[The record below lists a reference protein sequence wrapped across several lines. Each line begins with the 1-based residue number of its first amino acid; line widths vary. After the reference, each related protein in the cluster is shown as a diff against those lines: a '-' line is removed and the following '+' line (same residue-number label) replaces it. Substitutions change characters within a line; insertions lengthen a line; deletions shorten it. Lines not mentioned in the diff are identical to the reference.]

1 MATDADCQ
9 QEVINVISELDVSV
23 GAAEIGRCAWC
34 CAHRAVVCLRPDE
47 VAIDKGVV
55 GAADATPF
63 VERPAGFNDA
73 EHYGMFDAAR
83 VVNKT
88 WSDAGAA
95 HQHAPVSR

>member
-9 QEVINVISELDVSV
+9 QEVINVISERDRRDRLV

-47 VAIDKGVV
+47 VAIDEGVV
-55 GAADATPF
+55 CAADATPF

-73 EHYGMFDAAR
+73 EHGAKFAA
-83 VVNKT
+83 
-88 WSDAGAA
+88 A
-95 HQHAPVSR
+95 